1 MQSLLHKNRIVITD
15 IKTGFAKM
23 QADAALIF
31 DIYFSK
37 SVSRQHQEQHV
48 LAQLTEITLKITVL
62 LTSPQLNVGF
72 RFQLTTFSRFL
83 ELLSPAEGK

>member
-31 DIYFSK
+31 DIAYTFQNRLAGNIK
-37 SVSRQHQEQHV
+37 SS
-48 LAQLTEITLKITVL
+48 
-62 LTSPQLNVGF
+62 
-72 RFQLTTFSRFL
+72 TF
-83 ELLSPAEGK
+83 